1 MVVLCIKE
9 GLMMR
14 TTVELDERL
23 VRRAMSAAGARTRT
37 RTRTKKELIH
47 LSLEALV
54 REHRIN
60 RLIGRLGRFPLNLTP
75 KALKKL
81 RKDA

>member
-1 MVVLCIKE
+1 
-9 GLMMR
+9 MR
-14 TTVELDERL
+14 TTVDLDEKL
-23 VRRAMSAAGARTRT
+23 VQRAMSAAGART
-37 RTRTKKELIH
+37 KKDLIH